1 MQPKKKTIKRGHK
14 LNRLVPRRAR
24 KRATQNRDKI
34 PMGLSRGYEVQKEGS
49 RKLRHDGVTTCFEN
63 GANSTARRQEA
74 ENDSFAAYCS

>member
-1 MQPKKKTIKRGHK
+1 MCS
-14 LNRLVPRRAR
+14 PRRKPEKGEILSTGSFVEQEKGQQKSETVR
-24 KRATQNRDKI
+24 
-34 PMGLSRGYEVQKEGS
+34 MGPSRGYVVQKEGS